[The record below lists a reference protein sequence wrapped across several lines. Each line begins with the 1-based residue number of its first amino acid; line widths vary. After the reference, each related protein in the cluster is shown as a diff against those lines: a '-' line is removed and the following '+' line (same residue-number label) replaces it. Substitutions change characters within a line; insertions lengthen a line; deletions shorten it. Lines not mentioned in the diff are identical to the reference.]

1 MFEKIAP
8 QSLSVLLGFAT
19 IFILMIMINQFI
31 KKSDPLKIN
40 NNKQNLV
47 ELFFDFFET
56 IVRDIVGESYVPKL
70 TPLAITIF
78 TTILITNIAG
88 LIGLKEGA
96 LLNPTYTFT
105 WSISMF
111 IFWNL
116 YVIKVIGIKAFLGD
130 FVKPFAFM
138 LPLEIIGFLTKPI
151 SMGFRL
157 VGNITAGAVF
167 MMLFWMVPEAL
178 QEMSNFGIL
187 AVPIFVY
194 LGSFLSFYFSL
205 FGPIIQ
211 ALVFTYLTMVNIG
224 TLVNEE

>member
-1 MFEKIAP
+1 MSEIAP
-8 QSLSVLLGFAT
+8 QSRTVMLGFIS
-19 IFILMIMINQFI
+19 IFILMFLMNRFI

-40 NNKQNLV
+40 SNNQNLV
-47 ELFFDFFET
+47 ELSFDFFET

-111 IFWNL
+111 IFWNI
-116 YVIKVIGIKAFLGD
+116 YGIKVIGIKAFFGD

-157 VGNITAGAVF
+157 VGNITAGSVF
-167 MMLFWMVPEAL
+167 MLLFWMVPVAL

>member
-1 MFEKIAP
+1 MFGIAP
-8 QSLSVLLGFAT
+8 QTRSVILGFL
-19 IFILMIMINQFI
+19 IVFILMFMMNRFI
-31 KKSDPLKIN
+31 KKSDPLRIN
-40 NNKQNLV
+40 SNNQNLV
-47 ELFFDFFET
+47 ELFFDFLES

-88 LIGLKEGA
+88 LFALREGA

-116 YVIKVIGIKAFLGD
+116 YGIKVIGIKAFLGD

-157 VGNITAGAVF
+157 VGNITAGSVF
-167 MMLFWMVPEAL
+167 MLLFWMVPEAL

-187 AVPIFVY
+187 AVPVFVY

>member
-1 MFEKIAP
+1 
-8 QSLSVLLGFAT
+8 
-19 IFILMIMINQFI
+19 
-31 KKSDPLKIN
+31 
-40 NNKQNLV
+40 
-47 ELFFDFFET
+47 
-56 IVRDIVGESYVPKL
+56 
-70 TPLAITIF
+70 
-78 TTILITNIAG
+78 
-88 LIGLKEGA
+88 
-96 LLNPTYTFT
+96 
-105 WSISMF
+105 
-111 IFWNL
+111 
-116 YVIKVIGIKAFLGD
+116 
-130 FVKPFAFM
+130 M

>member
-1 MFEKIAP
+1 MFGIAP
-8 QSLSVLLGFAT
+8 QTRSVILGFL
-19 IFILMIMINQFI
+19 IVFILMFMMNRFI
-31 KKSDPLKIN
+31 KKSDPLRIN
-40 NNKQNLV
+40 SNNQNLV
-47 ELFFDFFET
+47 ELFFDFFES

-88 LIGLKEGA
+88 LFALREGA

-116 YVIKVIGIKAFLGD
+116 YGIKVIGIKAFLGD

-157 VGNITAGAVF
+157 VGNITAGSVF
-167 MMLFWMVPEAL
+167 MLLFWMVPEAL

-187 AVPIFVY
+187 AVPVFVY